1 MKSAALKNLADWPA
15 DVATARGVQER
26 LRAQVLQTPL
36 PNPPRRIAGVDVGF
50 EEAGRV
56 TRAAVVVLDFPALTV
71 CEQQIARLPTRFP
84 YIPGYLSFRE
94 TPAVLTALAQLH
106 EQPDLLL
113 CDGHGIAHPRRF
125 GIACHLGVLLDI
137 PSIGVA
143 KKKLVGAY
151 AREPANKGDWTPLH
165 DKDETIGAVLRT
177 RDKVKPLFISPGH
190 RISLEQAIEYV
201 LACTTRYRLPE
212 ATRLADKLSK
222 ANGSLE

>member
-1 MKSAALKNLADWPA
+1 PA

-94 TPAVLTALAQLH
+94 TPTVLTALAQLRA
-106 EQPDLLL
+106 QPDLLL

-143 KKKLVGAY
+143 KKKLVGVY
-151 AREPANKGDWTPLH
+151 AREPVNKGDWVALR
-165 DKDETIGAVLRT
+165 DKTDTIGAVLRSK
-177 RDKVKPLFISPGH
+177 DKVKPLFISPGH
-190 RISLEQAIEYV
+190 
-201 LACTTRYRLPE
+201 
-212 ATRLADKLSK
+212 
-222 ANGSLE
+222 

>member
-94 TPAVLTALAQLH
+94 TPTVLTA
-106 EQPDLLL
+106 
-113 CDGHGIAHPRRF
+113 
-125 GIACHLGVLLDI
+125 
-137 PSIGVA
+137 
-143 KKKLVGAY
+143 
-151 AREPANKGDWTPLH
+151 
-165 DKDETIGAVLRT
+165 
-177 RDKVKPLFISPGH
+177 
-190 RISLEQAIEYV
+190 
-201 LACTTRYRLPE
+201 
-212 ATRLADKLSK
+212 
-222 ANGSLE
+222 